1 MGHRNGKPTDRIKKK
16 KRIYHVSYKDIYGKS
31 TLTRRRLANELQR
44 QLSFTRLH
52 FFTYINNTE
61 KKAAACIYISSLCR
75 QISPKPVNEK
85 ERPQKNRIL
94 WMFF

>member
-1 MGHRNGKPTDRIKKK
+1 MKINGPSKWKTNRQDKKK
-16 KRIYHVSYKDIYGKS
+16 KRIYHVSYKDIYNKS

-61 KKAAACIYISSLCR
+61 KKAAACIYTYHHCVVKSHQSR
-75 QISPKPVNEK
+75 
-85 ERPQKNRIL
+85 
-94 WMFF
+94 